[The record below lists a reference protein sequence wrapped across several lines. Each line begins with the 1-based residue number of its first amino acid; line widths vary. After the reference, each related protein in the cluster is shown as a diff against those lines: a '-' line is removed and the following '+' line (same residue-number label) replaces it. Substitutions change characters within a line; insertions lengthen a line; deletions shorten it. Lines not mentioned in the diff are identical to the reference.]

1 MALPSVPGDPI
12 VTDDSTILN
21 VACHG
26 LRRQRVHGETSDL
39 GHLGREVPPTSRRG
53 RGTVTDVPSN
63 VSPVSP
69 ARTLNPWF
77 PKPRGGTGSGRHG
90 PALRPPV
97 CGRKGFSVGISGR
110 IRVIA
115 LLAACEILELGR
127 RGA

>member
-69 ARTLNPWF
+69 ARTLNPWARNQEGE
-77 PKPRGGTGSGRHG
+77 PEAGGTARPCDLRCAGGRVSVSGSRGGS
-90 PALRPPV
+90 
-97 CGRKGFSVGISGR
+97 
-110 IRVIA
+110 
-115 LLAACEILELGR
+115 ELSPC
-127 RGA
+127 